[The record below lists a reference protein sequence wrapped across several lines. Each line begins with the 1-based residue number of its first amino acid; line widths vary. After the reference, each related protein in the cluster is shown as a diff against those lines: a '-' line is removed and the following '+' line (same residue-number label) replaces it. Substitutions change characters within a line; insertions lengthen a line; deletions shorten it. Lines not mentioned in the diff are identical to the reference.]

1 MFHCVPL
8 RFSHAKGYTLE
19 NERVN
24 IALPARERELLGQLC
39 ELRGMTLRSF
49 ITRVVR
55 WIANLDP
62 AEQAIVLD
70 QISRGERAEIAALVL
85 ARSRAED
92 LDAVVRQLAL
102 VRAALAAAPPGTPAP
117 APKGEKRRA

>member
-1 MFHCVPL
+1 MKL
-8 RFSHAKGYTLE
+8 TAK
-19 NERVN
+19 N
-24 IALPARERELLGQLC
+24 IGVDPSDKDRLDEISE
-39 ELRGMTLRSF
+39 ERGMTIRELVARL
-49 ITRVVR
+49 IR
-55 WIANLDP
+55 WLDSLSA

-102 VRAALAAAPPGTPAP
+102 VRAALAAAPSETKSPP
-117 APKGEKRRA
+117 PKTDRRRA